1 MAGAGKWYGSPK
13 NRIDQRFV
21 LPRNNEAGEQY
32 EDQIENL

>member
-1 MAGAGKWYGSPK
+1 MIPEGFMQLYSQKH
-13 NRIDQRFV
+13 IDQRFA